1 MAADS
6 TSRDGTSRESPAPGG
21 LQAPGVLQT
30 VDRALL
36 VLLTFTEQRP
46 EWGVSELAREHGWDK
61 AVVQRLLSTLT
72 ARAFLICD
80 ETSRRYRP
88 GPALSRLARVGE
100 HSGVLPSLARPI
112 LARLLRETG
121 ESIVLNVAHG
131 GSYRCE
137 AAVDGTGPVRYTA
150 IIGAVMPG
158 HAGASGHAIFA
169 YHHESEIRQM
179 YGSTGLSRFN
189 DRTVTGLDALLERY
203 TQVRA
208 DGYSI
213 SYGEYDEA
221 VTAVAAPV
229 FQGGRVAASLTVI
242 GPSHRVERALA
253 ALPGLVREGA
263 ADITRA
269 LGG

>member
-1 MAADS
+1 M
-6 TSRDGTSRESPAPGG
+6 TEHGKETGTPAEAGNRV
-21 LQAPGVLQT
+21 PGVLQT

-46 EWGVSELAREHGWDK
+46 EWGVSELARHHGWDK
-61 AVVQRLLSTLT
+61 AVVQRLLTTLT
-72 ARAFLICD
+72 ARAFLVCD
-80 ETSRRYRP
+80 DRTRRYRP

-100 HSGVLPSLARPI
+100 HSGMLSSLARPV

-121 ESIVLNVAHG
+121 ESIVLNVPHG

-169 YHHESEIRQM
+169 YHPEREIRQM
-179 YGSTGLSRFN
+179 FGPTGLTRFN
-189 DRTVTGLDALLERY
+189 DRTITDLDALLACY
-203 TQVRA
+203 AQVRA

-213 SYGEYDEA
+213 SHGEYDEA
-221 VTAVAAPV
+221 VTAVSAPV
-229 FQGGRVAASLTVI
+229 FQGDGVPASLTVI
-242 GPSHRVERALA
+242 GPSHRVDRAADTLVT
-253 ALPGLVREGA
+253 LVRAGA
-263 ADITRA
+263 AEITAA

>member
-1 MAADS
+1 MTEHGTS
-6 TSRDGTSRESPAPGG
+6 TSNPAAAGPRTG
-21 LQAPGVLQT
+21 GVLQT

-36 VLLTFTEQRP
+36 VLLTFSVQRP
-46 EWGVSELAREHGWDK
+46 EWGVSELARHHGWDK
-61 AVVQRLLSTLT
+61 AVVQRLLTTLT
-72 ARAFLICD
+72 ARAFLVCD
-80 ETSRRYRP
+80 ETTRRYRP

-100 HSGVLPSLARPI
+100 HSGVLPSLARPV

-121 ESIVLNVAHG
+121 ESIVLNVPHG

-169 YHHESEIRQM
+169 YHPERAVRQM
-179 YGSTGLSRFN
+179 FGATGLTRFN
-189 DRTVTGLDALLERY
+189 DRTITDLDVLLTCY
-203 TQVRA
+203 AQVRA
-208 DGYSI
+208 DGHSV
-213 SYGEYDEA
+213 SHGEYDEA

-229 FQGGRVAASLTVI
+229 FQGSDVPASLTVI
-242 GPSHRVERALA
+242 GPSHRVDRALDT
-253 ALPGLVREGA
+253 LVPLVRAGA
-263 ADITRA
+263 AEITEA